1 MKPRNN
7 GQFVADPNGLP
18 QKLLKLVEAGETSR
32 EVMAQQTGATM
43 LQVRRGLS
51 NLAARGLIEPCG
63 TIPSGGKPR
72 PFNVYQIK
80 GKSAPFVFRSGRV
93 NSVFALGVMA

>member
-63 TIPSGGKPR
+63 TAPGSTR
-72 PFNVYQIK
+72 RAFNAYQIK
-80 GKSAPFVFRSGRV
+80 GRIVAARGRRV
-93 NSVFALGVMA
+93 SSVFELGVGV

>member
-1 MKPRNN
+1 MKSPHN
-7 GQFVADPNGLP
+7 GQFVADQNGLP
-18 QKLLKLVEAGETSR
+18 KKLLKLVEAGETNR
-32 EVMAQQTGATM
+32 EVMAEKTGVTM
-43 LQVRRGLS
+43 NQVARGLS

-80 GKSAPFVFRSGRV
+80 GKSAPFAFRCGRV
-93 NSVFALGVMA
+93 NSVFALGVMT